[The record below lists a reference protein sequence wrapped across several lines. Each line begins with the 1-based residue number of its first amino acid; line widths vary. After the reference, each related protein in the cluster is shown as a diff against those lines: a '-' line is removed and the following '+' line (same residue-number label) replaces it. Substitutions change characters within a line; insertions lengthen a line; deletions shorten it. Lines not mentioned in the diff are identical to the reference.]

1 MEKSEIWGCGGVSNF
16 SGARGAS
23 GIECSIAHLLI
34 RKESHVCLAR
44 VLLLC
49 LGRLGYNGNCT
60 AKYRF
65 QKMGAKLHLHIHPQ
79 AESSSR

>member
-23 GIECSIAHLLI
+23 GIECSIAHFLI

-44 VLLLC
+44 VLLLPWKAW
-49 LGRLGYNGNCT
+49 LQWQL
-60 AKYRF
+60 YRKVPF
-65 QKMGAKLHLHIHPQ
+65 SKDGGEAAPPHTSP
-79 AESSSR
+79 S